1 MNFHTVA
8 MCAGILAVECRGCGR
23 RTCLTK
29 QDGLPIFQGNMDLV
43 RGIKGKLKCRKCGS
57 KEIRAYAPST
67 KDDAQMFAA
76 GDPLPDH
83 TRAI

>member
-29 QDGLPIFQGNMDLV
+29 EDGLRIFQGNMDMV
-43 RGIKGKLKCRKCGS
+43 RDIKGKLKCRKCGS
-57 KEIRAYAPST
+57 KEIRAYAPFT
-67 KDDAQMFAA
+67 KDDALMFEA
-76 GDPLPDH
+76 GDPMPDH